1 VSLPRDVKLV
11 LRPEKDEWELIEQ
24 NPTLFEAVIVRESHV
39 APYPA
44 GHSLESQPEKLLNAI
59 RTGVIPL
66 WRDPETAGLCS
77 RSVLGLPATSRLLQT
92 PYAHAF
98 TLPLDPA
105 VLIGRDARREALEI
119 AIATQA
125 GSETAVPPYF
135 DVDRRDSAAAQVN
148 LQLLRELAASVAE
161 QVPTVIVQM
170 TRHRFLSGLAAELA
184 ADYAAAGAR
193 RVVIRVRGL
202 QSQHASAQELTAYLD
217 AIEAF
222 ERRGLATLGD
232 CAGMLGPVL
241 VAGGASGFTTGT
253 RFFRSVPNALVQRP
267 GGGGGV
273 PIAVQPVDAWTE
285 VPRPA
290 EQDVRSTRVANM
302 QALRALTALAA
313 SDPEAL
319 IASLRRDGGAYP
331 VLWAGVLAGR
341 RRRAV

>member
-1 VSLPRDVKLV
+1 VFFSRDVTLV

-24 NPTLFEAVIVRESHV
+24 NPALFDAVIVRESHV

-44 GHSLESQPEKLLNAI
+44 GHSLESQPEQLLNAI
-59 RTGVIPL
+59 STAGIPL

-77 RSVLGLPATSRLLQT
+77 RSVVGLPATSRLLQT
-92 PYAHAF
+92 PYARAF
-98 TLPLDPA
+98 TVPLDPA
-105 VLIGRDARREALEI
+105 VLIGQDARRQALEI
-119 AIATQA
+119 AVATQA

-135 DVDRRDSAAAQVN
+135 DVDRRDSAATRVN

-161 QVPTVIVQM
+161 QVPIVILQM
-170 TRHRFLSGLAAELA
+170 TRHRFLTGLAAELA
-184 ADYAAAGAR
+184 SDYAAAGAR
-193 RVVIRVRGL
+193 GVVIRVRGL
-202 QSQHASAQELTAYLD
+202 QSQRASAEEVAAYLD
-217 AIEAF
+217 TIEAF
-222 ERRGLATLGD
+222 ERHGVAAFGD

-253 RFFRSVPNALVQRP
+253 RFFRSVAGALVQRP

-273 PIAVQPVDAWTE
+273 PVAVQPADAWTE

-302 QALRALTALAA
+302 QTLRDLTALAA

-319 IASLRRDGGAYP
+319 IASLRRDGGVYP
-331 VLWAGVLAGR
+331 ASWAGVLAGR
-341 RRRAV
+341 MRRAV